1 MLHLSVVL
9 TKEAHIAF
17 ALLVLMTSLF
27 LYTSAYAETRPNT
40 STDSRIITTTP
51 ITTKNYRPI
60 VPTPLSSN
68 LMPKT
73 QLQQQALLMPRAI
86 TKSLNTSTDS
96 RIITTTPIT
105 TKNYRPIV
113 PTPLSS
119 NLMPK
124 TQLQQQ
130 ALLMPRA
137 ITKSTIRSA
146 SQPYPELTVLVNV
159 DKNPITKGEP
169 EVFHIAIHD
178 PISNNNIGNA
188 QISGIV
194 FDPTRNLIQN
204 KFNGTSNSNGIYSYS
219 WTIPR
224 TVKSQTYQV
233 KVNAFTVDPVL
244 YNLQPGIA
252 TFNVKDISS
261 PSSTSSHHHHHH
273 VVSKHDSSSSSSG
286 SRTHHHH
293 HHVISKHD
301 SSSSS
306 GSSSS
311 SRTHHHHHHVVGK
324 QTNSSSSSRTHQ
336 GHRSGGGF
344 FHHAFR

>member
-51 ITTKNYRPI
+51 IITKNYRPI

-86 TKSLNTSTDS
+86 TKS
-96 RIITTTPIT
+96 P
-105 TKNYRPIV
+105 
-113 PTPLSS
+113 
-119 NLMPK
+119 
-124 TQLQQQ
+124 
-130 ALLMPRA
+130 
-137 ITKSTIRSA
+137 IRSA
-146 SQPYPELTVLVNV
+146 SQPNPELTVLVNV

-178 PISNNNIGNA
+178 PTSNNSIGNA

-273 VVSKHDSSSSSSG
+273 VVSKHDSSSSSS
-286 SRTHHHH
+286 
-293 HHVISKHD
+293 
-301 SSSSS
+301 
-306 GSSSS
+306 S

-324 QTNSSSSSRTHQ
+324 QSNSSSSSRTHQ

>member
-17 ALLVLMTSLF
+17 ALLVLMTTLF
-27 LYTSAYAETRPNT
+27 LCTSAYAETRPNTSTDSRIITTTPITTKNYRPIVPTTLSSNLMPKTQLQQQALLMPRAITKSPNT

-137 ITKSTIRSA
+137 ITKSLNTSTDSRI
-146 SQPYPELTVLVNV
+146 LTTT
-159 DKNPITKGEP
+159 PITTK
-169 EVFHIAIHD
+169 
-178 PISNNNIGNA
+178 N
-188 QISGIV
+188 
-194 FDPTRNLIQN
+194 
-204 KFNGTSNSNGIYSYS
+204 Y
-219 WTIPR
+219 
-224 TVKSQTYQV
+224 
-233 KVNAFTVDPVL
+233 
-244 YNLQPGIA
+244 
-252 TFNVKDISS
+252 
-261 PSSTSSHHHHHH
+261 
-273 VVSKHDSSSSSSG
+273 
-286 SRTHHHH
+286 
-293 HHVISKHD
+293 
-301 SSSSS
+301 
-306 GSSSS
+306 
-311 SRTHHHHHHVVGK
+311 
-324 QTNSSSSSRTHQ
+324 
-336 GHRSGGGF
+336 
-344 FHHAFR
+344 

>member
-1 MLHLSVVL
+1 
-9 TKEAHIAF
+9 
-17 ALLVLMTSLF
+17 
-27 LYTSAYAETRPNT
+27 
-40 STDSRIITTTP
+40 
-51 ITTKNYRPI
+51 
-60 VPTPLSSN
+60 
-68 LMPKT
+68 
-73 QLQQQALLMPRAI
+73 MPRSI
-86 TKSLNTSTDS
+86 TNSLNTSTDS

-113 PTPLSS
+113 PTPFSS

-137 ITKSTIRSA
+137 ITKSPIRSA
-146 SQPYPELTVLVNV
+146 SQPNPELTVLVNV

-286 SRTHHHH
+286 S
-293 HHVISKHD
+293 
-301 SSSSS
+301 
-306 GSSSS
+306 SSS
-311 SRTHHHHHHVVGK
+311 SRTHHHHHHVVSK
-324 QTNSSSSSRTHQ
+324 QSNSSSSSRTHQ